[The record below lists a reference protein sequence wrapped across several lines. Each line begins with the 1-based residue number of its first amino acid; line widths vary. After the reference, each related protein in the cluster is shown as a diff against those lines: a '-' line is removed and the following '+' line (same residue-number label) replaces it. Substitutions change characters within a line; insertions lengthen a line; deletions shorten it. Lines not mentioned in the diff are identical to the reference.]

1 MFKTS
6 VRSTS
11 VQITASHDFVPQSP
25 TYDEELGCPSVAYM
39 HYLTHQLCQSPG
51 HFLARQLNCESL
63 TPYVTTSASAENQ
76 NWFLTSS

>member
-25 TYDEELGCPSVAYM
+25 TYEEELGWPAVRR
-39 HYLTHQLCQSPG
+39 THASFDSPAISKPG
-51 HFLARQLNCESL
+51 AF
-63 TPYVTTSASAENQ
+63 
-76 NWFLTSS
+76 SS